1 MTVLRRLGQNLAAW
15 VRVLLRPP
23 RIPPERRPPLWPV
36 KGWIAAAALL
46 ALVLVIAGSMWLFDA
61 LLIGEAR
68 LLPKRVVW
76 TFEWITWFG
85 TSGWFLWPTGILVLI
100 IAASPWSKLSRMS
113 QGVLAAIVVRTG
125 FIFLAVGVPALFV
138 TIVKRIIGRARPY
151 VWQVTDPYSYS
162 PFIWKASYASFP
174 SGHSS
179 NAFAAAI
186 AIGALWPRL
195 RLPMWI
201 YAVVIAVSRVAVN
214 AHFPSDV
221 IAGAV
226 VGTTG
231 ALLVR
236 GWFAARRLAFTVG
249 QDGIIHRLAGPSW
262 RRTKAVARKLLAP

>member
-1 MTVLRRLGQNLAAW
+1 MTVLRHMGRNLAAW
-15 VRVLLRPP
+15 LRVLLRPS
-23 RIPPERRPPLWPV
+23 RIPPERRTPLWPV
-36 KGWIAAAALL
+36 KGWITIVALL
-46 ALVLVIAGSMWLFDA
+46 AILLVVAGSMWFFDV
-61 LLIGEAR
+61 LLVGEAR
-68 LLPKRVVW
+68 LLPKRVVR
-76 TFEWITWFG
+76 TFDWITWFG
-85 TSGWFLWPTGILVLI
+85 NSGWFLWPTGILLLI
-100 IAASPWSKLSRMS
+100 MAASPWSKLTRFS
-113 QGVLAAIVVRTG
+113 QGMLAAIVVRTG

-151 VWQVTDPYSYS
+151 VSQIADPYSYS

-174 SGHSS
+174 SGHAS

-186 AIGALWPRL
+186 AIGALWPRA

-201 YAVVIAVSRVAVN
+201 YALVIAASRVIVN

-226 VGTTG
+226 VGTVG

-236 GWFAARRLAFTVG
+236 SWFAARHLGFTVG
-249 QDGIIHRLAGPSW
+249 LDGTIHRLPGPSW